1 MVTALLQCDMIK
13 QPFDPTRKHTAANRT
28 AEEANQHRQTGRG
41 GRETPTSPKPE
52 TRNRII
58 KYAEVQ

>member
-41 GRETPTSPKPE
+41 GERNPHLSK
-52 TRNRII
+52 TRNQKQNYQIC
-58 KYAEVQ
+58 